1 MPNFGTVRK
10 EYKMADIEGTTEV
23 VQVSLKTMELLEKM
37 FGFTFHIGESVLGF
51 VGKGAGK
58 MFRMVHYAHK
68 EKMMLSGGKRKFQEI
83 VKNKGSLD
91 MAITTIS
98 IEDWKSKE
106 GKEFQQYLK
115 NRGVQFVLLD
125 DITKGDNQVQ
135 FMFHALDADRVN
147 HLLNDYRRKHPGFQY
162 KTESAADFYDNLPN
176 ETKQEVN
183 QSFATELQKIDY
195 RDMDIPE
202 QSVWNN
208 IHTVDPEK
216 KRVFLESDEPDKI
229 REIIISKEYVRCD
242 PERRIAFIRNGNEG
256 FILPLSC
263 IQTVTVNQG
272 GIIEPKIKCAVE
284 QSGMYLQFSE
294 NGKHKHIRGY
304 ELFQKLRKTRDSYE
318 YDEPTQNKSKIQK
331 EPIIEGNKRIAAYI
345 YEHNDGDQI
354 WEDTTEF
361 YVDEHGNYFKEHKDG
376 WTSKKKVTSITYD
389 EIIEDMEK
397 IQSEI
402 EGQRAKGWNY
412 RGGYEI
418 TFNSIENG
426 SKWKFQNKNIHK
438 RESNTQ
444 QKEKKLKD
452 IKKQNYNKKKG
463 TIKK

>member
-23 VQVSLKTMELLEKM
+23 VQVSLKIMELLEKM
-37 FGFTFHIGESVLGF
+37 FGFTFHIGENLLGF
-51 VGKGAGK
+51 AGKGAGK

-208 IHTVDPEK
+208 IHTVDSEK
-216 KRVFLESDEPDKI
+216 KRAFVDPVKSTEYKEV
-229 REIIISKEYVRCD
+229 IIPNEYVRRD
-242 PERRIAFIRNGNEG
+242 PDRGIAFIRSGNEG

-263 IQTVTVNQG
+263 IQEVIVNRDG
-272 GIIEPKIKCAVE
+272 VNDKRVKCMIEP
-284 QSGMYLQFSE
+284 SGMYLRFTE
-294 NGKHKHIRGY
+294 NGERHHISGH
-304 ELFQKLRKTRDSYE
+304 ELTEKLKNIENHLNRSAYQHDRQMEKDPKTID
-318 YDEPTQNKSKIQK
+318 
-331 EPIIEGNKRIAAYI
+331 
-345 YEHNDGDQI
+345 
-354 WEDTTEF
+354 
-361 YVDEHGNYFKEHKDG
+361 
-376 WTSKKKVTSITYD
+376 SKKSI
-389 EIIEDMEK
+389 
-397 IQSEI
+397 
-402 EGQRAKGWNY
+402 AKWNDK
-412 RGGYEI
+412 G
-418 TFNSIENG
+418 
-426 SKWKFQNKNIHK
+426 
-438 RESNTQ
+438 
-444 QKEKKLKD
+444 
-452 IKKQNYNKKKG
+452 KKG
-463 TIKK
+463 TIRK

>member
-1 MPNFGTVRK
+1 MCRISAQSERSEEV
-10 EYKMADIEGTTEV
+10 ADIEGTTEV

-37 FGFTFHIGESVLGF
+37 FGFTFHTGGAVLGF
-51 VGKGAGK
+51 LGKGAGK
-58 MFRMVHYAHK
+58 MLRMVHYAHK

-147 HLLNDYRRKHPGFQY
+147 HLLNDYRRKHPGFQF

-216 KRVFLESDEPDKI
+216 KRSFADPVKSTEYKEVIIPD
-229 REIIISKEYVRCD
+229 EYVRRD
-242 PERRIAFIRNGNEG
+242 PDRGIAFIRSGNEG

-263 IQTVTVNQG
+263 IQEVVVNRDG
-272 GIIEPKIKCAVE
+272 VNDRKIKCTIE
-284 QSGMYLQFSE
+284 PSGMYLRFSE
-294 NGKHKHIRGY
+294 NGEHQHITGHELY
-304 ELFQKLRKTRDSYE
+304 E
-318 YDEPTQNKSKIQK
+318 
-331 EPIIEGNKRIAAYI
+331 
-345 YEHNDGDQI
+345 
-354 WEDTTEF
+354 
-361 YVDEHGNYFKEHKDG
+361 
-376 WTSKKKVTSITYD
+376 
-389 EIIEDMEK
+389 
-397 IQSEI
+397 
-402 EGQRAKGWNY
+402 
-412 RGGYEI
+412 
-418 TFNSIENG
+418 
-426 SKWKFQNKNIHK
+426 
-438 RESNTQ
+438 
-444 QKEKKLKD
+444 KLKNTGNHLNRSHD
-452 IKKQNYNKKKG
+452 QSDRQREKDPKIIDSKSIAKSDRAKKG